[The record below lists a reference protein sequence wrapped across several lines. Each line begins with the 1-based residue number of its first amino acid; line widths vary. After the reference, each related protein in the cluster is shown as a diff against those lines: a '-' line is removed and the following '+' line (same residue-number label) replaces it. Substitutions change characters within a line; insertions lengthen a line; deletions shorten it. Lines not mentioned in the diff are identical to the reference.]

1 MIYEKQL
8 KIGKVERY
16 TLGIGAWLNGESI
29 ASATVTA
36 SAGVTVGAV
45 DFSGET
51 VGVLLT
57 GVSLGRVSLV
67 FNYTTATR
75 SDSDKH
81 QVEAM
86 IKQQRYSASF
96 IASTLGM
103 CENTVRVAQKRLG
116 LTYSEAVKKRNEKV
130 KIAHRLRLDGMTAVD
145 ACKQAGIT
153 VSMYNRVKYEIGL
166 VKKGA

>member
-29 ASATVTA
+29 TSANVTA
-36 SAGVTVGAV
+36 SSGATVGAV

-57 GVSLGRVSLV
+57 GVSVGRVALV
-67 FNYTTATR
+67 FNYTTANR

-81 QVEAM
+81 
-86 IKQQRYSASF
+86 F
-96 IASTLGM
+96 ID
-103 CENTVRVAQKRLG
+103 VVAPD
-116 LTYSEAVKKRNEKV
+116 VV
-130 KIAHRLRLDGMTAVD
+130 
-145 ACKQAGIT
+145 
-153 VSMYNRVKYEIGL
+153 
-166 VKKGA
+166 

>member
-16 TLGIGAWLNGESI
+16 TLGIGAWLNGEAI
-29 ASATVTA
+29 TSANVTA

-57 GVSLGRVSLV
+57 GVSLARVSLV

-81 QVEAM
+81 QVEV
-86 IKQQRYSASF
+86 
-96 IASTLGM
+96 IAAD
-103 CENTVRVAQKRLG
+103 VV
-116 LTYSEAVKKRNEKV
+116 
-130 KIAHRLRLDGMTAVD
+130 
-145 ACKQAGIT
+145 
-153 VSMYNRVKYEIGL
+153 
-166 VKKGA
+166 

>member
-16 TLGIGAWLNGESI
+16 TLGIGSWLNGESI

-57 GVSLGRVSLV
+57 GVSLGRVSIV

-81 QVEAM
+81 QVDVVA
-86 IKQQRYSASF
+86 AD
-96 IASTLGM
+96 
-103 CENTVRVAQKRLG
+103 TV
-116 LTYSEAVKKRNEKV
+116 
-130 KIAHRLRLDGMTAVD
+130 
-145 ACKQAGIT
+145 
-153 VSMYNRVKYEIGL
+153 
-166 VKKGA
+166 